1 MRRQEL
7 EATDVWTLY
16 EKGKDHHHTVNL
28 YSKTEQ
34 AYNFYEDRQ
43 WEGLESGGETLP
55 FYNFIKPTVKYKT
68 SSVAMN
74 TMVITYSP
82 MHSSD
87 PMLTEV
93 CKNLDR
99 YAVIVWEKSRM
110 DSLIW
115 RLIKRANI
123 AGDDYLYMY
132 DGGKKTQLID
142 NVNIYLGD
150 EQESDIQSQPY
161 ILLYERKQVKDVKAI
176 AEANEL
182 DSSLVLPDEDDFGKS
197 AEEVKTLDGKC
208 TSILKLWKE
217 EGQIHYAYSTRELIY
232 DEGVIEGLTMYP
244 IVSLVIEPIHNSARG
259 LGEVRPLIPNQIE
272 VNKTLY
278 RRSVA
283 VKNAAFPQLVYDETR
298 IENPESIGKS
308 GVAIATQG
316 SVGNVRDMITFLQPN
331 PISGEA
337 KMLEDELLNTTKN
350 LAGAGDAA
358 LGQINPEQA
367 SGQAIIAVRDQAAI
381 PLNETINS
389 YKQFMED
396 YAKVLYA
403 MTVAYNPNGLTVS
416 FKDEQGI
423 EQNVDIKAKTLSEL
437 EVDVRIDVSN
447 SNPYSKYAQERS
459 LENLFMNKYISFEEY
474 INALDDSSS
483 VPKNKMI
490 AVIEQRK
497 AQEQVQQP
505 IQQPAQQGQLDPA
518 MMQAMLGGNPN
529 GMQQM

>member
-1 MRRQEL
+1 MRNQIEPTEIWNL
-7 EATDVWTLY
+7 F
-16 EKGKDHHHTVNL
+16 EKGKEHHNLISL
-28 YSKTEQ
+28 YSKTQQ

-43 WEGLESGGETLP
+43 WEGVEAGGETLP

-68 SSVAMN
+68 ASVAMN
-74 TMVITYSP
+74 SMVITYSP

-87 PMLTEV
+87 VLLTGV
-93 CKNLDR
+93 CKTLDR
-99 YAVIVWEKSRM
+99 FAEKIWEKSKM
-110 DSLIW
+110 TSQVW
-115 RLIKRANI
+115 KLIKRANI
-123 AGDDYLYMY
+123 AGDDYLYLY
-132 DGGKKTQLID
+132 DEGHKTQLID

-150 EQESDIQSQPY
+150 EQQTDIQLQPY
-161 ILLYERKQVKDVKAI
+161 ILFYERKQVKDVKKI
-176 AEANEL
+176 AKENGL
-182 DSSLVLPDEDDFGKS
+182 DEDLVYSDDDEFSNDIK
-197 AEEVKTLDGKC
+197 EVKTLEGKC

-217 EGQIHYAYSTRELIY
+217 NGVVNYAYSTRELVY
-232 DEGVIEGLTMYP
+232 DKGVIDGLTLYP
-244 IVSLVIEPIHNSARG
+244 IVSLVIEPLHNSARG

-278 RRSVA
+278 RRSIA
-283 VKNAAFPQLVYDETR
+283 VKQAAFPQPIYDVTKIDEP
-298 IENPESIGKS
+298 ENIGKS
-308 GVAIATQG
+308 GTAIAIHG
-316 SVGNVRDMITFLQPN
+316 SVNNVRDMISFLQPN

-337 KMLEDELLNTTKN
+337 KLLEDELLATTKD

-389 YKQFMED
+389 YKQFVED

-403 MTVAYNPNGLTVS
+403 MTVAYNPNGLVVEMENNNGMSDIVEITA
-416 FKDEQGI
+416 DEL
-423 EQNVDIKAKTLSEL
+423 AML

-447 SNPYSKYAQERS
+447 NNPFSKYAQERS

-483 VPKNKMI
+483 VPKNKML

-497 AQEQVQQP
+497 QMPMQNPQAPVQP
-505 IQQPAQQGQLDPA
+505 IADPA
-518 MMQAMLGGNPN
+518 MMGGQN